1 MILHQPSSI
10 KGLSWKN
17 VRGKLT
23 SMAALDKLT
32 WFGVGGPSEWL
43 FEPADTQDLVF
54 LLQNCPNEIPIHVLG
69 AGSNTLVRDGGIKG
83 ITIKLNGLF
92 TQITFESPNKIIAG
106 AGASDAEVARFAASK
121 EIAGLEFL
129 IGIPGT
135 IGGGLRMNAGA
146 NGGEFKDVLER
157 AFAIDRNGIQHVVGA
172 SDLGMDYR
180 HTQTPEDWIFTHAEF
195 IGRSADK
202 QSIRE
207 KMKQN
212 LAHRAD
218 AQPIGKRTG
227 GSTFANPEGH
237 KAWQLIEAAGCRGLR
252 IGNAQVSD
260 KHCNFL
266 INNGQATA
274 SDLEA
279 LGLEVCKRVRKNS
292 GIELRWEIK
301 RIGLNEDIQT
311 NIYKGEQV
319 R

>member
-1 MILHQPSSI
+1 MSPQKHSSTR
-10 KGLSWKN
+10 GQSWKN

-23 SMAALDKLT
+23 PMVALDKLT

-43 FEPADTQDLVF
+43 FEPADKQDLIF
-54 LLQNCPNEIPIHVLG
+54 LLQNCPNEIPLQVLG
-69 AGSNTLVRDGGIKG
+69 AGSNTLVRDGGVKG

-92 TQITFESPNKIIAG
+92 TQITFEGPNKIIAG
-106 AGASDAEVARFAASK
+106 AGASDGEVSRYAASK

-135 IGGGLRMNAGA
+135 IGGGLSMNAGA
-146 NGGEFKDVLER
+146 NGVEFKDVLER
-157 AFAIDRNGIQHVVGA
+157 AFAIDRNGVEHVVGV
-172 SDLGMDYR
+172 SELKMDYR

-195 IGRSADK
+195 IGRVTDK

-207 KMKQN
+207 RMKQN

-218 AQPIGKRTG
+218 AQPIRKRTG
-227 GSTFANPEGH
+227 GSTFANPVGH

-252 IGNAQVSD
+252 IGNAQVSE

-274 SDLEA
+274 FDIEA
-279 LGLEVCKRVRKNS
+279 LGLEVCNRVRQNS
-292 GIELRWEIK
+292 GIDLRWEIK
-301 RIGLNEDIQT
+301 RIGLNIRT
-311 NIYKGEQV
+311 NGERV

>member
-1 MILHQPSSI
+1 MSLQQYSSSSGQI
-10 KGLSWKN
+10 WKN

-23 SMAALDKLT
+23 PMVSLDKLT
-32 WFGVGGPSEWL
+32 WFGVGGSSEWL
-43 FEPADTQDLVF
+43 FEPFDEQDLIF
-54 LLQNCPNEIPIHVLG
+54 LLQNCPKEIPIHVLG
-69 AGSNTLVRDGGIKG
+69 AGSNTLVRDGGVKG

-135 IGGGLRMNAGA
+135 VGGGLCMNAGA
-146 NGGEFKDVLER
+146 NGSEFGDILER
-157 AFAIDRNGIQHVVGA
+157 ASAIDRNGIRHVVGA
-172 SDLGMDYR
+172 SELKMNYR
-180 HTQTPEDWIFTHAEF
+180 HTQTPKGWIYTSAEF
-195 IGRSADK
+195 IGKGADK

-207 KMKQN
+207 RMRQN

-227 GSTFANPEGH
+227 GSTFANPAGH

-252 IGNAQVSD
+252 VGDAQVSD

-266 INNGQATA
+266 INNGLATA
-274 SDLEA
+274 SDIEA
-279 LGLEVCKRVRKNS
+279 LGLEVCKRVKKNS
-292 GIELRWEIK
+292 GIDLRWEIK
-301 RIGLNEDIQT
+301 RIGLNRDI
-311 NIYKGEQV
+311 NEELV

>member
-1 MILHQPSSI
+1 MSLRQQSST
-10 KGLSWKN
+10 KGKSWKN

-23 SMAALDKLT
+23 PMAALDKLT

-43 FEPADTQDLVF
+43 FEPVDSQDLIF
-54 LLQNCPNEIPIHVLG
+54 LLQNCPAGMPIHVLG
-69 AGSNTLVRDGGIKG
+69 AGSNTLVRDGGVEG

-92 TQITFESPNKIIAG
+92 KQISFESPNRIIAG
-106 AGASDAEVARFAASK
+106 AGASDPEVARFAANKKIS
-121 EIAGLEFL
+121 GLEFL

-146 NGGEFKDVLER
+146 NGSEFKDLLNR
-157 AFAIDRNGIQHVVGA
+157 AFAIDRSGVQHVVGA
-172 SDLGMDYR
+172 QELKMDYR

-195 IGRSADK
+195 IGRNADK
-202 QSIRE
+202 ESIRE
-207 KMKQN
+207 RMRQN

-227 GSTFANPEGH
+227 GSTFANPEGQ

-252 IGNAQVSD
+252 VGNAQVSD

-266 INNGQATA
+266 INHGHATA
-274 SDLEA
+274 SDIEA
-279 LGLEVCKRVRKNS
+279 LGLEVCKRVRQNS
-292 GIELRWEIK
+292 GIELRWEIQ
-301 RIGLNEDIQT
+301 RIGLNR
-311 NIYKGEQV
+311 NINREQF